1 MNDSRRTERLELCET
16 ASIARAHR
24 PETKGEVEKVT
35 DDKAIRETIQI
46 YFDAMFESDSSKV
59 FAAFHE
65 NAKISGY
72 IAERLTEMSV
82 SDFAEFVAAQSS
94 AKAAGETPFLEEVSL
109 TVAGNTAVAQVRDD
123 YIGSRFLDT
132 LSFIKCDRGWVIY
145 NKLFHIE
152 GSAA

>member
-1 MNDSRRTERLELCET
+1 M
-16 ASIARAHR
+16 
-24 PETKGEVEKVT
+24 T
-35 DDKAIRETIQI
+35 DEKAIRETIQI

-59 FAAFHE
+59 FEAFHE
-65 NAKISGY
+65 NAKITGY

-82 SDFAEFVAAQSS
+82 TDFAAFVASQPS
-94 AKAAGETPFLEEVSL
+94 ARAAGETPFLEEVSL

-123 YIGSRFLDT
+123 YIGNRFLDT

>member
-1 MNDSRRTERLELCET
+1 MNDSRRTERLKLCET

-35 DDKAIRETIQI
+35 DEKAIRETIQI